1 MTDDVLPPESQFE
14 QIARRRQELRLSLG
28 LSPIAPRQV
37 LTTFVGTLTSQ
48 FMSMMAGQ
56 PQKSPEQHDA
66 QNQAQGNNG
75 GFGGFLSRFPRL
87 QNRGAPPSVEPPKDP
102 NQPPEGTIEYW
113 TWLARG
119 DVEPQ
124 YGTKEHAEWDRR
136 QNGYRGHIFDL
147 TRGHQMHASV
157 DTGDRRT
164 GDGKSGSS
172 SVA

>member
-14 QIARRRQELRLSLG
+14 AISRRRQELRLSLG

-75 GFGGFLSRFPRL
+75 GFGGFFQRFRPGILKGTSPPPSADEQKQAEENQKAATAKTEEERL
-87 QNRGAPPSVEPPKDP
+87 QRRKD
-102 NQPPEGTIEYW
+102 
-113 TWLARG
+113 LAKGFGLKIGGR
-119 DVEPQ
+119 D
-124 YGTKEHAEWDRR
+124 
-136 QNGYRGHIFDL
+136 
-147 TRGHQMHASV
+147 
-157 DTGDRRT
+157 
-164 GDGKSGSS
+164 
-172 SVA
+172 